1 MVKLLFVAGA
11 AFAATAAAAQTGAST
26 DPAGTA
32 AEAENQT
39 QVICRT
45 VADLGTRLGRS
56 RVCKTRAEWAASR
69 RETRTTIERA
79 QGGGR
84 TTSNGN

>member
-11 AFAATAAAAQTGAST
+11 AFAATAAAAQGASSTEPTGA
-26 DPAGTA
+26 
-32 AEAENQT
+32 AESESENRM
-39 QVICRT
+39 ICRT

-56 RVCKTRAEWAASR
+56 RVCRTRAEWAASR
-69 RETRTTIERA
+69 RETRSQIDRA
-79 QGGGR
+79 QGGR

>member
-1 MVKLLFVAGA
+1 MVKLLFVAVA
-11 AFAATAAAAQTGAST
+11 AFAATAAAAQGDSST
-26 DPAGTA
+26 EPAAA
-32 AEAENQT
+32 AETENQT

-56 RVCKTRAEWAASR
+56 RVCRTRAEWAASR
-69 RETRTTIERA
+69 RDSRSQIDRA